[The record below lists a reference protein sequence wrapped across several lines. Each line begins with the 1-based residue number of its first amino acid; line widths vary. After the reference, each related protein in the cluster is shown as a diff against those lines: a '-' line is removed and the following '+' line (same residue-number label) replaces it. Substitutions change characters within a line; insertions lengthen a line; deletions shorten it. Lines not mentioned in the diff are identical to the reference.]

1 MSEREGYRG
10 EALDWMILLRERP
23 DDQDVHARFRQW
35 RRTAGGDAAW
45 RELGHVDALIRQ
57 AGTSG
62 LAPPSPALRRWPML
76 VPFAMAACIAALFLG
91 REVLPIAQADLT
103 TGTGEVRSLRLA
115 DGSRVTLAP
124 QSAVAIG
131 DRRVRLLR
139 GAAYFDVRHDGVH
152 PFRVLAGDVLATD
165 LGTAF
170 EVRREDA
177 GSHIAVR
184 EGRVRASCRDAG
196 LRPADLGP
204 GDMALVECAAGR
216 YRRSAAPPSTVASWM
231 DGRLVVTDRPLADVV
246 GALRPWFAG
255 MLVAR
260 GAGMRRHVT
269 GVYDLRHPDHAL
281 AALRQA
287 HGATVWQITPWLVIV
302 TAD

>member
-57 AGTSG
+57 AGT
-62 LAPPSPALRRWPML
+62 
-76 VPFAMAACIAALFLG
+76 G
-91 REVLPIAQADLT
+91 REVLPIVQADLT

-139 GAAYFDVRHDGVH
+139 GAAYFDVRHDRVH

-170 EVRREDA
+170 EVRREGA
-177 GSHIAVR
+177 GAHIAVR
-184 EGRVRASCRDAG
+184 KGRVRAACRDAG

-216 YRRSAAPPSTVASWM
+216 YRRSAAPPSTVASWT

-246 GALRPWFAG
+246 GALRPWFVG